1 MPGLGAWY
9 VAVSPSE
16 PSASRP
22 RAGLVPPTDT
32 PEKREMLLLVEMGR

>member
-1 MPGLGAWY
+1 MPGLGAWC

-16 PSASRP
+16 PSASLSHT
-22 RAGLVPPTDT
+22 GLVPPTDT